1 MRDQDKRGGQLWS
14 GIWGGI
20 SADINSTV
28 QYSIVQYS
36 TVQYSTKEVGS
47 AGLLSR
53 AGSVLTQVY
62 TIRIHQGESRTWLQ
76 LRSSS
81 SYFCGSSLS
90 IGHGAFCSVLQ
101 VFLSLPASF
110 PYLVI
115 GIGFSARFC
124 CNRILGNVDILGGF
138 WEKRMVLF

>member
-1 MRDQDKRGGQLWS
+1 MYHYKSATPALHVVRVCVRDQDKRGGQLWS

-28 QYSIVQYS
+28 QYSTVKYS

-62 TIRIHQGESRTWLQ
+62 TIRIHHGESRARQQFRL
-76 LRSSS
+76 SS
-81 SYFCGSSLS
+81 G
-90 IGHGAFCSVLQ
+90 
-101 VFLSLPASF
+101 
-110 PYLVI
+110 
-115 GIGFSARFC
+115 
-124 CNRILGNVDILGGF
+124 
-138 WEKRMVLF
+138 